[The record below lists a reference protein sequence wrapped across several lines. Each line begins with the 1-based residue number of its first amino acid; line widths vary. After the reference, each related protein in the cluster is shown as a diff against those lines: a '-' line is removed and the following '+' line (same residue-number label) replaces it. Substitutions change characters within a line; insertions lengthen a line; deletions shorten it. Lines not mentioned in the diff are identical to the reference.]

1 MGDGGAGR
9 RRPISAA
16 AHINTRRS
24 SAFSRLQGS
33 VRGGVWP
40 GRELV
45 ARLIHR
51 SGLRGATEAAAVSSA
66 AEAGL
71 RGEAS
76 PVTGVLAS
84 RVRHGLR
91 YLQQKTGEV
100 ALMLTK
106 GLDGEG
112 CSAGRLAARSGGGPW
127 RSARMGRRGGRLRA
141 PGLLSSAPGVP
152 TRKPRWSGWSG
163 VLRRCGIA
171 TAEQLTGG
179 ESRVENLAQAWLGP
193 GQARSGWILSTG
205 RSSRGGWLGLG
216 CSGVMDSRRRRALR
230 GGAWRDGA
238 ERRGGGG

>member
-127 RSARMGRRGGRLRA
+127 RSARMGRRGGVS
-141 PGLLSSAPGVP
+141 GLLGSSVRLQGCLRGSHDGQGGSGCSDGVEL
-152 TRKPRWSGWSG
+152 PR
-163 VLRRCGIA
+163 
-171 TAEQLTGG
+171 
-179 ESRVENLAQAWLGP
+179 
-193 GQARSGWILSTG
+193 RSNSPAA
-205 RSSRGGWLGLG
+205 SRGLKIW
-216 CSGVMDSRRRRALR
+216 RRRGSDRGKRGR
-230 GGAWRDGA
+230 GGS
-238 ERRGGGG
+238 

>member
-1 MGDGGAGR
+1 M
-9 RRPISAA
+9 
-16 AHINTRRS
+16 
-24 SAFSRLQGS
+24 
-33 VRGGVWP
+33 
-40 GRELV
+40 

-127 RSARMGRRGGRLRA
+127 RSARMGRRGASPGSWA
-141 PGLLSSAPGVP
+141 PQFG
-152 TRKPRWSGWSG
+152 
-163 VLRRCGIA
+163 
-171 TAEQLTGG
+171 
-179 ESRVENLAQAWLGP
+179 
-193 GQARSGWILSTG
+193 
-205 RSSRGGWLGLG
+205 SRGAYEEATMIRVVRGAPTVWNCHGG
-216 CSGVMDSRRRRALR
+216 ATHRRRVA
-230 GGAWRDGA
+230 G
-238 ERRGGGG
+238 